1 MPIDRNPFLAYLASH
16 RAAGAP
22 ELKELFRV
30 LAKRTHPDTS
40 RSDASAFAELQ
51 EHYHAA
57 LALLIERSEHA
68 HLAERS
74 ERADV
79 ATAAGGSPLRGARAP
94 GTSAPARDRVLAGLY
109 RYKALL
115 PSLRIDGRELPA
127 ACAAA
132 FAAAMDAAEEYTP
145 RAGEALAAYDEQFH
159 RRRAEI
165 AVFPEIR
172 VKYPIFLNAMSSFFD
187 YQLMPND
194 FNLRVARSYLAEI
207 RPVTD
212 VDPAASPHMRHNR
225 SAAARSALYRM
236 RVWLEEELELPVADL
251 I

>member
-40 RSDASAFAELQ
+40 TSDASAFAELQ

-57 LALLIERSEHA
+57 LAALIERSAQA
-68 HLAERS
+68 HLAERF
-74 ERADV
+74 ERADI
-79 ATAAGGSPLRGARAP
+79 ATA
-94 GTSAPARDRVLAGLY
+94 APARDRVLAALY

-115 PSLRIDGRELPA
+115 PSLRIDGRDLPA

-132 FAAAMDAAEEYTP
+132 FAAAMDAAGEYTP
-145 RAGEALAAYDEQFH
+145 RAAEALAAYDEQFH
-159 RRRAEI
+159 RRRPDI

-225 SAAARSALYRM
+225 SAPARSALYRM

>member
-1 MPIDRNPFLAYLASH
+1 MPMERNPFLAYLHTH
-16 RAAGAP
+16 RSAGAP
-22 ELKELFRV
+22 ELKELFRL

-40 RSDASAFAELQ
+40 SRNASAFAELQ
-51 EHYHAA
+51 DHYHAA
-57 LALLIERSEHA
+57 LTLLIERSEQHRRTGA
-68 HLAERS
+68 AERGP
-74 ERADV
+74 E
-79 ATAAGGSPLRGARAP
+79 AP
-94 GTSAPARDRVLAGLY
+94 PRDRVLSSLY

-115 PSLRIDGRELPA
+115 PSLQIDGRDLPP

-132 FAAAMDAAEEYTP
+132 FAAAVTAAEQYTA
-145 RAGEALAAYDEQFH
+145 RASEALAAYDEQFH
-159 RRRAEI
+159 RRRPDI

-172 VKYPIFLNAMSSFFD
+172 VKYPIFLNALSSFFD

-225 SAAARSALYRM
+225 SAPARSALYRM